1 MKLIFENWRGFL
13 DEKLMLKPGPSG
25 WELYRELVAKAYKE
39 APAYQ
44 PEAAPLFKKL
54 IPFVENMFKKVQS
67 RVDVEFVDYD
77 PYKDDNDLRNQVKAT
92 EKLKIWK
99 GGTTHPIFDHNT
111 NLKFRAVHDYMAHI
125 QSIGHRG
132 TGFDM
137 KGELQAYNAHLKTI
151 PHAAAG
157 ALFTEVVGQ
166 ASYFLTYG
174 NFPEQKITLLPGF
187 DYHNIGVVDG
197 YEIINKELVRP

>member
-1 MKLIFENWRGFL
+1 MNLIFENWRYFL
-13 DEKLMLKPGPSG
+13 NEKMMLKPGPNG
-25 WELYRELVAKAYKE
+25 WELYRELVAKAYKD
-39 APAYQ
+39 APSYQ

-54 IPFVENMFKKVQS
+54 IPFTNNMFKKIQS
-67 RVDVEFVDYD
+67 RVDVEFVDED
-77 PYKDDNDLRNQVKAT
+77 PYTDDQDLRNKVKET
-92 EKLKIWK
+92 GVLKIWK
-99 GGTTHPIFDHNT
+99 GGTTHPVFDRTT

-125 QSIGHRG
+125 QPIGHRG

-137 KGELQAYNAHLKTI
+137 KGELQAYNAHIKTI
-151 PHAAAG
+151 PRSAAG

-174 NFPEQKITLLPGF
+174 NFPEQKIALLPGF

-197 YEIINKELVRP
+197 YQIVDKELVKS